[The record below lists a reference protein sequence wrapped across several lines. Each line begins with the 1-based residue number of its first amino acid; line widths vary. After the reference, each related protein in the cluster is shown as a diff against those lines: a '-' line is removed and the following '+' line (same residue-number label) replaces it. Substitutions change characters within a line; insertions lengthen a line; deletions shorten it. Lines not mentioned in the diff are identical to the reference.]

1 MISSV
6 DSRHQSQNVESSGYL
21 CEEKRQ
27 GQEEFLDKDDDDLLE
42 KGVDENR
49 EVEHVVV
56 FNMIPSKL
64 GSGEY
69 GGDYKAKKS
78 LVESMISK
86 TNPVDKMTTS
96 TIVERIQIAQ
106 DMKLGI
112 NMDSYVDLP
121 YNALSLMY

>member
-1 MISSV
+1 MTVQTLISSV
-6 DSRHQSQNVESSGYL
+6 DSRHKSQNVESSGYL

-27 GQEEFLDKDDDDLLE
+27 GQEEFLDKDDDEL
-42 KGVDENR
+42 
-49 EVEHVVV
+49 EHVEV

-78 LVESMISK
+78 LAESMISK